1 MLKTFMNLP
10 SRRRVEGKVAAVEMN
25 NLRFGYT
32 PETSVIE
39 DLSLTV
45 ASGQAHA
52 LLGASGTGKTTLLN
66 LLSGLLEP
74 TKGTIMFDGVDI
86 TKLSA
91 HERNVTQVFQFPV
104 LYEALT
110 VEENLLFALRNR
122 NELDRQARDRV
133 AQIVDELS
141 LGEVLQAKPRVLDL
155 YQKQLVCVAK
165 SIVRA
170 QTSVVLL
177 DEPLTAVDPGR
188 KWQLRQVLS
197 RMQRELNLTMI
208 YVTHDQTEALSF
220 ADRVSVLTEEGVAQT
235 GTPQEIYEAPLT
247 PFVGHFVGSPGM
259 NFVAGHQFGYPEAV
273 IGFRPEWATLTE
285 LGAQNA
291 QLQGQVGERC
301 FLGTKDRIDQ
311 GLTFVATEHG
321 ELAIEGPL
329 RQGPVL
335 GVSVSRFVRYENE
348 KLVEVVNVPTT

>member
-32 PETSVIE
+32 PETAVIE

-74 TKGTIMFDGVDI
+74 SKGTIMFDGVDI

-165 SIVRA
+165 SIIRA
-170 QTSVVLL
+170 QTSLVLL
-177 DEPLTAVDPGR
+177 DEQLTAVDPGR
-188 KWQLRQVLS
+188 KRGLDRGLHHESGGLSVALLRE
-197 RMQRELNLTMI
+197 RRG
-208 YVTHDQTEALSF
+208 D
-220 ADRVSVLTEEGVAQT
+220 
-235 GTPQEIYEAPLT
+235 P
-247 PFVGHFVGSPGM
+247 GH
-259 NFVAGHQFGYPEAV
+259 
-273 IGFRPEWATLTE
+273 RRL
-285 LGAQNA
+285 
-291 QLQGQVGERC
+291 
-301 FLGTKDRIDQ
+301 
-311 GLTFVATEHG
+311 
-321 ELAIEGPL
+321 
-329 RQGPVL
+329 
-335 GVSVSRFVRYENE
+335 
-348 KLVEVVNVPTT
+348 